1 MVLAEPRVEN
11 ILASIREAIDKGP
24 DPVSKLAPAPGSAP
38 AAPASSKAPP
48 LNAASNSLPMPPKPE
63 SSSKTSSQDNGKL
76 MRGAMR
82 EFRVSFD
89 NAQFATTS
97 QQNDTQISELRERV
111 RRTAEEALSNSHQ
124 GNRYAPLPPPPPPRI
139 AEPRDRED
147 GFAGLLSGR
156 ADIREAP
163 PPPPPFNATRT
174 PSYAHQAPR
183 YQPAEMRGTYEE
195 PAYAPTA
202 YEQHDQHQQPYADPY
217 AEQVWEDQV
226 QQPYAEPYYEE
237 AYEEPVAPRYR
248 PAPQVPVRALISPRT
263 ERHARGS
270 FDELAE
276 VIMSRAGG
284 DRGIEDMTRDLLR
297 GLLRNWLDEN
307 LPDLVEKLVREEI
320 ERVARGR

>member
-1 MVLAEPRVEN
+1 
-11 ILASIREAIDKGP
+11 
-24 DPVSKLAPAPGSAP
+24 
-38 AAPASSKAPP
+38 
-48 LNAASNSLPMPPKPE
+48 
-63 SSSKTSSQDNGKL
+63 
-76 MRGAMR
+76 MR

-89 NAQFATTS
+89 NPQFPTS
-97 QQNDTQISELRERV
+97 SQHNDTQISELRERV
-111 RRTAEEALSNSHQ
+111 RRTAEEALSNSQ
-124 GNRYAPLPPPPPPRI
+124 QTSRYAPLPPPPPRM

-156 ADIREAP
+156 SEMREAP
-163 PPPPPFNATRT
+163 PPAPPSNATRA

-183 YQPAEMRGTYEE
+183 YQPPELRGSYDD
-195 PAYAPTA
+195 PAYAPQS
-202 YEQHDQHQQPYADPY
+202 YEPHPVQHQSYADPY

-226 QQPYAEPYYEE
+226 QQPYAAPYYEE
-237 AYEEPVAPRYR
+237 AYDEPVIPAPRYR
-248 PAPQVPVRALISPRT
+248 PAEPAPSRALVSPRT

-307 LPDLVEKLVREEI
+307 LPELVEKLVREEI